1 VTEAAKASRRPRIAW
16 RLLITALA
24 WGAIVFV
31 WISLQRGDYFH
42 DAQSYWSVN
51 YDDLYGESLVGRFG
65 TYLYSPAFAQ
75 AMWPL
80 TLLPW
85 PVFAGLWSA
94 LNLAALVWMAGPV
107 IAALLLFVPYSP
119 VADEISTGNI
129 HLLIAA
135 ALVIG
140 FRQTASYAFPLLTK
154 VTPGVGVLWFAAAGR
169 FRQFATA
176 LIVTGT
182 IVIVSFLIAPQQ
194 WMDWIK
200 LLAAS
205 AGVSVP
211 ADIAVIPGPLWLRT
225 TVAAVLVLF
234 GGRAGWRWTVA
245 VGAALALPVTWSS
258 GMSVLVALIPM
269 YRDRVTGWIASSRRA
284 TTPDEIAA
292 GAP

>member
-1 VTEAAKASRRPRIAW
+1 VTEAANASRRPQITW
-16 RLLITALA
+16 RLLVTALA

-31 WISLQRGDYFH
+31 WISLQQGDYFH
-42 DAQSYWSVN
+42 DARSYWSVN

-85 PVFAGLWSA
+85 PVFAALWSA
-94 LNLAALVWMAGPV
+94 LNLAALVWMAGPL

-154 VTPGVGVLWFAAAGR
+154 VTPGVAVLWFAAAGF
-169 FRQFATA
+169 FRQFGRA
-176 LIVTGT
+176 LAVTGAIT
-182 IVIVSFLIAPQQ
+182 LVSVLIAPQQ
-194 WMDWIK
+194 WLDWIE
-200 LLAAS
+200 LLRSS

-211 ADIAVIPGPLWLRT
+211 IGIAVIPGPLWLRVT
-225 TVAAVLVLF
+225 LAAAVVVVT
-234 GGRAGWRWTVA
+234 GGLRWRWGVPIAATV
-245 VGAALALPVTWSS
+245 ALPVTWSS
-258 GMSVLVALIPM
+258 GLSVLVALIPL
-269 YRDRVTGWIASSRRA
+269 YHATVTTAIAARRA
-284 TTPDEIAA
+284 SR
-292 GAP
+292 